1 MMARY
6 DVRSFDWYVID
17 QPILKAFCLL
27 YPLIFQSREEF
38 ESELVE
44 RFGSL
49 IKMPLL
55 KDDR

>member
-1 MMARY
+1 M
-6 DVRSFDWYVID
+6 D
-17 QPILKAFCLL
+17 QPILKVFSLL
-27 YPLIFQSREEF
+27 FPSIFQSREEF